1 MVDTCAVV
9 RTPLAGWSPH
19 MADRDRGGGPR
30 RRRYRDRLLDNP
42 RARLARDLPRVRDLG
57 DGVPVGS
64 FVRRQI
70 TRCTSWIRRQ
80 PRWLLVTVGSVCL
93 VAVAV
98 VVVVLLLALL

>member
-1 MVDTCAVV
+1 LVGLAVV
-9 RTPLAGWSPH
+9 VTGIVFLIIPGPGW
-19 MADRDRGGGPR
+19 
-30 RRRYRDRLLDNP
+30 L
-42 RARLARDLPRVRDLG
+42 VIFLG
-57 DGVPVGS
+57 FAIWATEFPWANAVAT

-93 VAVAV
+93 VAAAA